1 MRRLTYLLIKELSR
15 IAQDVIMVTSSLQQ
29 DFVSKV
35 PEIAAFK
42 ANAVRALGR
51 IVDASMLPGIER
63 IIKQAILDRSLS
75 VSSAA
80 LATSIHFF
88 PENRDLIKRWLAEAQ
103 QALTAAGGSKSMAQY
118 HAMGLLYLIKQ
129 HDRIALTKLVQQFGT
144 GSGGSSGFGSSAQAM
159 TTCLMLKIYSH
170 LLATDPNTTAN
181 PMDLKPYLR
190 YKGKSDMVSLEAA
203 RIICSFNELYPQDL
217 VYAVT
222 ALQMF
227 LSSTKP
233 ILRFG
238 AIRTLNELALKSPE
252 RVSTCNVDIEAL
264 VADGNRNV
272 ATLAITTLLKVVLY
286 ERYISIKSIS
296 NR

>member
-1 MRRLTYLLIKELSR
+1 MRRLTYLLIKELSK

-51 IVDASMLPGIER
+51 VVDASMLPGIER
-63 IIKQAILDRSLS
+63 ILKQAILDRSPA

-80 LATSIHFF
+80 LATSIHFSLGGG
-88 PENRDLIKRWLAEAQ
+88 ETRDLIKRWLAEAQ
-103 QALTAAGGSKSMAQY
+103 QAYTAAAAASGSRSMAQY
-118 HAMGLLYLIKQ
+118 HGLGLLYLIKQ
-129 HDRIALTKLVQQFGT
+129 HDRVALSKLVQQFGAGT
-144 GSGGSSGFGSSAQAM
+144 SGSPATALS
-159 TTCLMLKIYSH
+159 TCLMLRVYAQ
-170 LLATDPNTTAN
+170 LLASDAQP

-203 RIICSFNELYPQDL
+203 RIICSFSELYAQDI

-227 LSSTKP
+227 LSSPKP
-233 ILRFG
+233 ILRFA
-238 AIRTLNELALKSPE
+238 AIRTLNELALRSPE
-252 RVSTCNVDIEAL
+252 KVSTCNVDIEGL
-264 VADGNRNV
+264 VTDSNRNV
-272 ATLAITTLLKVVLY
+272 ATLAITTLLKVIM
-286 ERYISIKSIS
+286 R
-296 NR
+296 